1 MAGCSNLCL
10 INPIPD
16 IYFEHFQPPKMA
28 INVVSVLFLLIVAIT
43 INLLLRTF

>member
-1 MAGCSNLCL
+1 
-10 INPIPD
+10 
-16 IYFEHFQPPKMA
+16 MA